1 MKVILGLN
9 AYHADSSASIF
20 IDNKLIA
27 SVEEER
33 FNRIKHWSGFPVNSI
48 KFCLNEAGVSI
59 NDVTDITINSNPYS
73 NLQKKITYSLKKLN
87 FYNFYKYIN
96 RAKKKFLIEKDVLKH
111 FGRGSY
117 DIHRVDHHLS
127 HIWSG
132 FAPSGFSNCLCISV
146 DGMGDFCSIVVAE
159 CDKSKSQNIK
169 ILQKIYYPNSLGIF
183 YEAITQYLG
192 FRSYGDEYKMM
203 GLSSFGEPIFK
214 KKLLQLFHSDF
225 ELQNNFFNHTKNNF
239 TYQFSGIPKQE
250 FLLDES
256 FFNSFFAPREKDQ
269 NIENHHINIA
279 ASAQSIFEDKL
290 FKLIDKFSYLKQK
303 NLVLV
308 GGCAMNSVCNGK
320 ISMQKKF
327 ENIFIPAFAGDNGG
341 SIGSSIY
348 YLNKIGIKEFSNISN
363 PYLGPSFDNFEI
375 KKVIN
380 DNICSSKFEILD
392 LENEDRMIQK
402 VTDLLVDGNIIGWF
416 QGKMEIGSRALGNRS
431 IICDPRLQNAR
442 DLINTKIKFRE
453 KFRPFAPSIME
464 EYVLDW
470 FVKKQLSPYMS
481 FVIDFKEEKK
491 KLVPAIVHVDGTG
504 RLQTVSYKNN
514 KLYYNLIK
522 SFFKKTDVP
531 IILNTSFNENE
542 PIVCKPIEAIN
553 TFLRTSM
560 DVLVMNNYVVVRK

>member
-1 MKVILGLN
+1 MKV
-9 AYHADSSASIF
+9 
-20 IDNKLIA
+20 
-27 SVEEER
+27 
-33 FNRIKHWSGFPVNSI
+33 
-48 KFCLNEAGVSI
+48 
-59 NDVTDITINSNPYS
+59 
-73 NLQKKITYSLKKLN
+73 
-87 FYNFYKYIN
+87 
-96 RAKKKFLIEKDVLKH
+96 FLIV
-111 FGRGSY
+111 
-117 DIHRVDHHLS
+117 
-127 HIWSG
+127 
-132 FAPSGFSNCLCISV
+132 
-146 DGMGDFCSIVVAE
+146 
-159 CDKSKSQNIK
+159 
-169 ILQKIYYPNSLGIF
+169 
-183 YEAITQYLG
+183 
-192 FRSYGDEYKMM
+192 
-203 GLSSFGEPIFK
+203 
-214 KKLLQLFHSDF
+214 
-225 ELQNNFFNHTKNNF
+225 
-239 TYQFSGIPKQE
+239 
-250 FLLDES
+250 
-256 FFNSFFAPREKDQ
+256 FFAPREKDQ